1 MTPDVQRE
9 NERYFAQIADNI
21 REFIW
26 LSDVEFTTHYYVNS
40 AYERIWG
47 RTRESLYN
55 DPASLLEG
63 VHEDDRER
71 VRLAL
76 RGMPHGNYEIEFRVV
91 RPDGD
96 VRWVSS
102 RGVPV
107 RDAGGQISRIAGITE
122 DITDRKH
129 AEAELARIIESRT
142 GLIRGFTHDIKNPL
156 GAADGFLA
164 LLTDG
169 IYGEITS
176 EQSESIA
183 KARRA
188 IGSALTLI
196 NHLLEL
202 ARAES
207 GQLEIRTEPTD
218 VRDTVLTIAEAFR
231 AQAEAKGLSLAVELP
246 PMLPEIQTD
255 RARMQQ
261 VLGNLVSNA
270 VKYTRRGGH
279 ITIRASAGA
288 RQSASRSDESIVIE
302 VTDNGSGITPENQR
316 RLFQEFTRFSPGAA
330 HGAGIGLAISQRI
343 AHALGGAITVESE
356 LGVGSTFSLRLPS
369 GEIQRE
375 ENPILFSNHAEN
387 HAEITSGKRHP

>member
-1 MTPDVQRE
+1 MTGHRQRE
-9 NERYFAQIADNI
+9 NELYFIQIADNI

-47 RTRESLYN
+47 RSRESLYE

-76 RGMPHGNYEIEFRVV
+76 RGLKRGEYDIEFRVV
-91 RPDGD
+91 RPDGE
-96 VRWVSS
+96 VRWVWS

-107 RDAGGQISRIAGITE
+107 RDASGEISRIAGITE

-129 AEAELARIIESRT
+129 AELELARIIESRT

-156 GAADGFLA
+156 GAADGFLQ
-164 LLTDG
+164 LLTEG
-169 IYGEITS
+169 IYGELAGNQTEI
-176 EQSESIA
+176 IG

-188 IGSALTLI
+188 IGSALALI

-207 GQLEIRTEPTD
+207 GQLELHAEPTD
-218 VRDTVLTIAEAFR
+218 VGGVVLTIAEAFR
-231 AQAEAKGLSLAVELP
+231 IQAEAKGLSLDVELP
-246 PMLPEIQTD
+246 PGLPEIQTD
-255 RARMQQ
+255 RARVQQ

-270 VKYTRRGGH
+270 VKYTPNGGH
-279 ITIRASAGA
+279 ITLSASAGT
-288 RQSASRSDESIVIE
+288 RESESESDQSVVIE
-302 VTDNGSGITPENQR
+302 VKDTGLGITPENQR
-316 RLFQEFTRFSPGAA
+316 RLFREFTRFNPGAA

-343 AHALGGAITVESE
+343 AHALGGKITVDSE
-356 LGVGSTFSLRLPS
+356 EGMGSTFRLELPFRPH
-369 GEIQRE
+369 QRD
-375 ENPILFSNHAEN
+375 ENPIPFSNHAEV
-387 HAEITSGKRHP
+387 TSGKPNP